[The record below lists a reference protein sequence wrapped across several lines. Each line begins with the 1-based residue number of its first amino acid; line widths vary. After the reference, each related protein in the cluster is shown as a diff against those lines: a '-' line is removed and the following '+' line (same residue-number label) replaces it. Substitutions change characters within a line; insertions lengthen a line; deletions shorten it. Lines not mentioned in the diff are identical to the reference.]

1 MFKCAC
7 YFYFL
12 TKDESKR
19 AHIYYKQP
27 STLLVILKY
36 FLQLKCIRLMDCIK
50 FAKVQLSCLMD
61 KWRCSYESSKP
72 IKHFSPLYF
81 CCRLLWCYCWE
92 TMILNISDL
101 GSDESSGMDPFFPRD
116 QQDSSSSA
124 EVPSLTMWG
133 VALCVSGTLIAT
145 ENAIVVTTILATPS
159 LRAPVFLLLASLGL
173 ADLLSGVALI
183 LHFLFRFCV
192 EPSDWSELLTSGLL
206 VTSLTASLCSLMGVA
221 LDRYLS
227 LSHALTYGSGQSR
240 RTAATLLLLVWLGA
254 CAVGAGPAMG
264 WHCLE
269 EQQSCSVARPLTR
282 TYLSLLCGGFLVV
295 VVVTLQLYAGIC
307 RVARRHAH
315 AIATQRHFLP
325 NNQPYASKHSTGRGF
340 SQLMLV
346 LSVFVGCWMPFSL
359 WGLLGD
365 ASSPPLYTYA
375 TLVPAAGSS
384 LLNPILYSLRHK
396 DIRKVLLHACCPH
409 RYLHNT
415 RIHYPVD
422 V

>member
-1 MFKCAC
+1 MNLNDSDVDWEEASGA
-7 YFYFL
+7 
-12 TKDESKR
+12 D
-19 AHIYYKQP
+19 H
-27 STLLVILKY
+27 
-36 FLQLKCIRLMDCIK
+36 
-50 FAKVQLSCLMD
+50 LSNLD
-61 KWRCSYESSKP
+61 Q
-72 IKHFSPLYF
+72 
-81 CCRLLWCYCWE
+81 
-92 TMILNISDL
+92 L
-101 GSDESSGMDPFFPRD
+101 GSSS
-116 QQDSSSSA
+116 QY
-124 EVPSLTMWG
+124 EVPPLTAWG

-173 ADLLSGVALI
+173 ADLLAGVALV
-183 LHFLFRFCV
+183 LHFLFLFCL
-192 EPSDWSELLTSGLL
+192 EPSYWSELITSGLL

-227 LSHALTYGSGQSR
+227 LSHALTYGSSQSR
-240 RTAATLLLLVWLGA
+240 RRAALLLLLVWVGA
-254 CAVGAGPAMG
+254 CAIGALPAIG
-264 WHCLE
+264 WHCLGE
-269 EQQSCSVARPLTR
+269 PSTCSVARPLTR

-295 VVVTLQLYAGIC
+295 VMVTLQLYAGIC

-325 NNQPYASKHSTGRGF
+325 TSQSYASKHSTGRGF
-340 SQLMLV
+340 SRLILV

-384 LLNPILYSLRHK
+384 LLNPVLYSLRNK
-396 DIRKVLLHACCPH
+396 DIRKVLLQACCPH
-409 RYLHNT
+409 RYTQNT
-415 RIHYPVD
+415 HIHYPVD

>member
-1 MFKCAC
+1 M
-7 YFYFL
+7 
-12 TKDESKR
+12 T
-19 AHIYYKQP
+19 
-27 STLLVILKY
+27 
-36 FLQLKCIRLMDCIK
+36 
-50 FAKVQLSCLMD
+50 
-61 KWRCSYESSKP
+61 
-72 IKHFSPLYF
+72 
-81 CCRLLWCYCWE
+81 
-92 TMILNISDL
+92 LNISEL
-101 GSDESSGMDPFFPRD
+101 GWDESSGLDPFFPPD
-116 QQDSSSSA
+116 QQDSSPSPQ
-124 EVPSLTMWG
+124 VPPLTIWG

-145 ENAIVVTTILATPS
+145 ENAVVVTTILATPS

-173 ADLLSGVALI
+173 ADLLAGVALI

-240 RTAATLLLLVWLGA
+240 RWAASLLLLVWMVAL
-254 CAVGAGPAMG
+254 VIGAGPVMG

-269 EQQSCSVARPLTR
+269 EQSSCSVARPLTR

-295 VVVTLQLYAGIC
+295 VMVTLQLYAGIC

-325 NNQPYASKHSTGRGF
+325 TSQPYASKHGSGKGF
-340 SQLMLV
+340 SRLIVV

-384 LLNPILYSLRHK
+384 LLNPILYSLRNK
-396 DIRKVLLHACCPH
+396 DIRKVLLLACCPH
-409 RYLHNT
+409 RCSHNAQT
-415 RIHYPVD
+415 HRPVD

>member
-1 MFKCAC
+1 M
-7 YFYFL
+7 
-12 TKDESKR
+12 
-19 AHIYYKQP
+19 
-27 STLLVILKY
+27 V
-36 FLQLKCIRLMDCIK
+36 
-50 FAKVQLSCLMD
+50 
-61 KWRCSYESSKP
+61 
-72 IKHFSPLYF
+72 
-81 CCRLLWCYCWE
+81 
-92 TMILNISDL
+92 LNASEL
-101 GSDESSGMDPFFPRD
+101 GWDESSGAEPVFPLD
-116 QQDSSSSA
+116 LSKSSLPYQ
-124 EVPSLTMWG
+124 VPPLTVWG
-133 VALCVSGTLIAT
+133 VVLCVSGTFIAA

-173 ADLLSGVALI
+173 ADLLAGVALV

-240 RTAATLLLLVWLGA
+240 RRAAALLLLVWLTAGIL
-254 CAVGAGPAMG
+254 GAGPALG
-264 WHCLE
+264 WNCLGE
-269 EQQSCSVARPLTR
+269 PSSCSVARPLTR
-282 TYLSLLCGGFLVV
+282 TYLSLLCGSFLLAVA
-295 VVVTLQLYAGIC
+295 VTLQLYAGIC
-307 RVARRHAH
+307 RVARRHAQ

-325 NNQPYASKHSTGRGF
+325 TSQSYAGKHGSGRGF
-340 SQLMLV
+340 SRLILV

-384 LLNPILYSLRHK
+384 LLNPLLYSLRNK

-409 RYLHNT
+409 AHNAAHV
-415 RIHYPVD
+415 HYPVD

>member
-1 MFKCAC
+1 M
-7 YFYFL
+7 
-12 TKDESKR
+12 
-19 AHIYYKQP
+19 
-27 STLLVILKY
+27 TLN
-36 FLQLKCIRLMDCIK
+36 
-50 FAKVQLSCLMD
+50 A
-61 KWRCSYESSKP
+61 
-72 IKHFSPLYF
+72 
-81 CCRLLWCYCWE
+81 
-92 TMILNISDL
+92 SDL
-101 GSDESSGMDPFFPRD
+101 GWEESSGLDPFFPLD
-116 QQDSSSSA
+116 QQEGLSPHK
-124 EVPSLTMWG
+124 VPPLTVWG
-133 VALCVSGTLIAT
+133 VTLCVSGTLIAA
-145 ENAIVVTTILATPS
+145 ENTIVITTILATPS

-173 ADLLSGVALI
+173 ADLLAGVALI
-183 LHFLFRFCV
+183 LHFLFSFCV

-240 RTAATLLLLVWLGA
+240 RRAASLLLLVWVAA
-254 CAVGAGPAMG
+254 CVIGAGPAMG
-264 WHCLE
+264 WHCLKE
-269 EQQSCSVARPLTR
+269 PNSCSVARPLTR
-282 TYLSLLCGGFLVV
+282 TYLSLLCGGFLIIVLI
-295 VVVTLQLYAGIC
+295 TLQLYAGIC

-325 NNQPYASKHSTGRGF
+325 TSHQYASKHSSGKGF
-340 SQLMLV
+340 SRLIVV

-384 LLNPILYSLRHK
+384 LLNPILYSLRNK

-409 RYLHNT
+409 RCSRSTHT
-415 RIHYPVD
+415 HQPVD

>member
-1 MFKCAC
+1 
-7 YFYFL
+7 
-12 TKDESKR
+12 
-19 AHIYYKQP
+19 
-27 STLLVILKY
+27 
-36 FLQLKCIRLMDCIK
+36 
-50 FAKVQLSCLMD
+50 
-61 KWRCSYESSKP
+61 
-72 IKHFSPLYF
+72 
-81 CCRLLWCYCWE
+81 
-92 TMILNISDL
+92 MILNASDL
-101 GSDESSGMDPFFPRD
+101 GWDESSGVDPFLPVD
-116 QQDSSSSA
+116 QLEDPSSY
-124 EVPSLTMWG
+124 EVPPLTVWG

-159 LRAPVFLLLASLGL
+159 LRAPVFLLLISLGL
-173 ADLLSGVALI
+173 ADLLAGVALV
-183 LHFLFRFCV
+183 LQFLFVFCV

-240 RTAATLLLLVWLGA
+240 RRAAGLLLLVWLGA
-254 CAVGAGPAMG
+254 CVIGAGPAMG
-264 WHCLE
+264 WHCLGE
-269 EQQSCSVARPLTR
+269 PDSCSVARPLTR

-295 VVVTLQLYAGIC
+295 VMVTLQLYAGIC

-315 AIATQRHFLP
+315 AIATQRHF
-325 NNQPYASKHSTGRGF
+325 QPANHSYASNHSSGRGF
-340 SQLMLV
+340 SRLILV

-384 LLNPILYSLRHK
+384 LLNPILYSLRNK
-396 DIRKVLLHACCPH
+396 DIRKVLLQACCPQ
-409 RYLHNT
+409 RCSHNAQ
-415 RIHYPVD
+415 IHYPVD

>member
-1 MFKCAC
+1 M
-7 YFYFL
+7 
-12 TKDESKR
+12 
-19 AHIYYKQP
+19 
-27 STLLVILKY
+27 V
-36 FLQLKCIRLMDCIK
+36 
-50 FAKVQLSCLMD
+50 
-61 KWRCSYESSKP
+61 
-72 IKHFSPLYF
+72 
-81 CCRLLWCYCWE
+81 
-92 TMILNISDL
+92 LNASEL
-101 GSDESSGMDPFFPRD
+101 GWDESSGAGPVFPLD
-116 QQDSSSSA
+116 LSENSLPYQ
-124 EVPSLTMWG
+124 VPPLTVWG
-133 VALCVSGTLIAT
+133 VLLCVSGTLIAA

-173 ADLLSGVALI
+173 ADLLAGVALV
-183 LHFLFRFCV
+183 LHFLFHFCV
-192 EPSDWSELLTSGLL
+192 QPSDWSDLLTSGLL

-240 RTAATLLLLVWLGA
+240 RRAAILLLLVWLGA
-254 CAVGAGPAMG
+254 AILGAGPALG
-264 WHCLE
+264 WNCLSE
-269 EQQSCSVARPLTR
+269 PASCSVARPLTR
-282 TYLSLLCGGFLVV
+282 TYLSLLCGGFLLAVA
-295 VVVTLQLYAGIC
+295 VTLQLYAGIC

-325 NNQPYASKHSTGRGF
+325 TTQSYGGKHGGGRGF
-340 SQLMLV
+340 SRLILV

-384 LLNPILYSLRHK
+384 LLNPLLYSLRNK

-409 RYLHNT
+409 AHNAAHA
-415 RIHYPVD
+415 HYPVD

>member
-1 MFKCAC
+1 M
-7 YFYFL
+7 
-12 TKDESKR
+12 
-19 AHIYYKQP
+19 
-27 STLLVILKY
+27 V
-36 FLQLKCIRLMDCIK
+36 
-50 FAKVQLSCLMD
+50 
-61 KWRCSYESSKP
+61 
-72 IKHFSPLYF
+72 
-81 CCRLLWCYCWE
+81 
-92 TMILNISDL
+92 LNISEL
-101 GSDESSGMDPFFPRD
+101 GWDESSGAEPVFPLD
-116 QQDSSSSA
+116 LSKSSSPYHA
-124 EVPSLTMWG
+124 PPLTVWG
-133 VALCVSGTLIAT
+133 VVLCVSGTLIAA

-173 ADLLSGVALI
+173 ADLLAGVALV

-240 RTAATLLLLVWLGA
+240 RRAAVLLLLVWLGA
-254 CAVGAGPAMG
+254 GVLGAGPALG
-264 WHCLE
+264 WNCLGDPGA
-269 EQQSCSVARPLTR
+269 CSVARPLTR
-282 TYLSLLCGGFLVV
+282 TYLSLLCGGFLLAVA
-295 VVVTLQLYAGIC
+295 VTLQLYAGIC

-315 AIATQRHFLP
+315 AIATQRHFLSTS
-325 NNQPYASKHSTGRGF
+325 QSYTGKHGGRGF
-340 SQLMLV
+340 SRLILV

-384 LLNPILYSLRHK
+384 LLNPLLYSLRNK

-409 RYLHNT
+409 AHNAAHV
-415 RIHYPVD
+415 HYPVD

>member
-1 MFKCAC
+1 
-7 YFYFL
+7 
-12 TKDESKR
+12 
-19 AHIYYKQP
+19 
-27 STLLVILKY
+27 
-36 FLQLKCIRLMDCIK
+36 
-50 FAKVQLSCLMD
+50 
-61 KWRCSYESSKP
+61 
-72 IKHFSPLYF
+72 
-81 CCRLLWCYCWE
+81 
-92 TMILNISDL
+92 MIPNASELPW
-101 GSDESSGMDPFFPRD
+101 DESSGLEPFFPLD
-116 QQDSSSSA
+116 PQESTSQP
-124 EVPSLTMWG
+124 ELPPLTIWG

-173 ADLLSGVALI
+173 ADLLAGVALI

-192 EPSDWSELLTSGLL
+192 EPSDWSDLLTSGLL

-240 RTAATLLLLVWLGA
+240 RRAATLLLLVWLGA
-254 CAVGAGPAMG
+254 CIIGAGPAMG
-264 WHCLE
+264 WHCLKE
-269 EQQSCSVARPLTR
+269 PNSCSVARPLTR
-282 TYLSLLCGGFLVV
+282 TYLSLLCGGFLMVV
-295 VVVTLQLYAGIC
+295 IVTLQLYAGIC

-325 NNQPYASKHSTGRGF
+325 TNQPYPSRHSSGKGF
-340 SQLMLV
+340 SRLVLV

-384 LLNPILYSLRHK
+384 LLNPILYSLRNK

-409 RYLHNT
+409 RSSHSMRT
-415 RIHYPVD
+415 HYPVD

>member
-1 MFKCAC
+1 
-7 YFYFL
+7 
-12 TKDESKR
+12 
-19 AHIYYKQP
+19 
-27 STLLVILKY
+27 
-36 FLQLKCIRLMDCIK
+36 
-50 FAKVQLSCLMD
+50 
-61 KWRCSYESSKP
+61 
-72 IKHFSPLYF
+72 
-81 CCRLLWCYCWE
+81 
-92 TMILNISDL
+92 MILNASEL
-101 GSDESSGMDPFFPRD
+101 PWDESSGLEPFFPLD
-116 QQDSSSSA
+116 HQESSTQPELPA
-124 EVPSLTMWG
+124 LTVWG
-133 VALCVSGTLIAT
+133 VALCISGTLIAT

-173 ADLLSGVALI
+173 ADLLAGVALI

-192 EPSDWSELLTSGLL
+192 EPSDWSDLLTSGLL

-240 RTAATLLLLVWLGA
+240 RRAATLLLLVWLGA
-254 CAVGAGPAMG
+254 CVIGAGPAMG

-269 EQQSCSVARPLTR
+269 EPSSCSVARPLTR
-282 TYLSLLCGGFLVV
+282 TYLSLLCGGFLMV

-325 NNQPYASKHSTGRGF
+325 TNPPYPSRHSSGKGF
-340 SQLMLV
+340 SRLILV

-384 LLNPILYSLRHK
+384 LLNPILYSLRNK
-396 DIRKVLLHACCPH
+396 DIRKS
-409 RYLHNT
+409 
-415 RIHYPVD
+415 
-422 V
+422 